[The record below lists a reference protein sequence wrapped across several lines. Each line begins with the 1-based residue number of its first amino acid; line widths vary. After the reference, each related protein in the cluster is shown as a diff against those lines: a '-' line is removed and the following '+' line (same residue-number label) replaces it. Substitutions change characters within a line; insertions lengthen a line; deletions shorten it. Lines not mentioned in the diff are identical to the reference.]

1 VGSTSNQPTTDQM
14 MDDKKKCTMN
24 KEVLMDP
31 NDTDKKLRLS
41 AELELKKELALITFL
56 WENLDVFVWQISD
69 MLGITREV

>member
-1 VGSTSNQPTTDQM
+1 VGSTSNQPTIDQM
-14 MDDKKKCTMN
+14 MDDKKKCATN

-56 WENLDVFVWQISD
+56 QENLDVFVWQISD
-69 MLGITREV
+69 MPGIAREV